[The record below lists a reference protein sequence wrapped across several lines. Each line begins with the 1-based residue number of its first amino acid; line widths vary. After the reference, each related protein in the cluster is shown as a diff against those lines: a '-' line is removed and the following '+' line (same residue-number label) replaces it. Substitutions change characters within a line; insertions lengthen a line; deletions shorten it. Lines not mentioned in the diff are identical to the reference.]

1 MRPDSGPVTRGR
13 PRLVEQRRTGGNP
26 REEILDAA
34 GELFTTQGFAGTS
47 TRAIAESVGMR
58 QASLYHHFA
67 TKDDILAALLQDTVA
82 PALDV
87 ARSLDPTAPAV
98 TRLLDLVRYDVAQL
112 ARSRWNLGAL
122 YLLPELRGERFTAFR
137 DVRVELQDIY
147 RDLAAEVV
155 GDPKDARVQLP
166 FRLVESV
173 ISMRSDGLLTEPETY
188 DGTAARE
195 SIIEAI
201 ADAVERLLGRATDD
215 ASIAPGNG

>member
-1 MRPDSGPVTRGR
+1 MRPESGPAARGR

-87 ARSLDPTAPAV
+87 ARSLDPSTPAI
-98 TRLLDLVRYDVAQL
+98 TRLLDLIRYDAGQL
-112 ARSRWNLGAL
+112 AASRWNLGAL

-137 DVRVELQDIY
+137 DVRVELREVY
-147 RDLAAEVV
+147 RALSVEVV
-155 GDPKDARVQLP
+155 GDPADGRVHLP

-173 ISMRSDGLLTEPETY
+173 ISMRSDGLLTEPDTAR
-188 DGTAARE
+188 GAAARA
-195 SIIEAI
+195 SVVAAI
-201 ADAVERLLGRATDD
+201 ADAAERLLR
-215 ASIAPGNG
+215 